1 MKIKAKKSFPGDSG
15 EGQWAKGE
23 VREVRSHRA
32 GELISTGYAE
42 SFTEKVT
49 KSLTKKDEEVEMP
62 GTEEA

>member
-49 KSLTKKDEEVEMP
+49 NLEPRKSNTKEHR
-62 GTEEA
+62 